1 MGLVDDKKDIINQ
14 IGVFNSIGKKV
25 ELPDT
30 NSTLPSLNNSN
41 EPVPFMLDTLTVMV
55 GSQELER
62 ATGQV
67 MTDYVRKT
75 EPVLKT
81 SLIKQT
87 TTHNFDQILP
97 TSFATTGYSV
107 PVKNVD
113 IHGKLKTDPSSQTG
127 GLIYGD
133 NVNNFDKSMY
143 NAIQNAGTDITHGS
157 GAGAVKLNYD
167 KTTDKINVKPVLSSQ
182 TIGTFTA
189 AFIGGM
195 ILLNEKEVISRV
207 IDTIFGTVSADQKK
221 TLSQLKEEE
230 KINATIQKII
240 NGETNLEL
248 SQSDLMDI
256 EDKANQK
263 LNGKAKVDVGCSI
276 IDSNV
281 SINDLQNLISGST
294 GTTDPVKIGR
304 NYGNLIENSFGKD
317 TSQTNPTN
325 KNAIKDGFFKRLID
339 TIKSIVVQAV
349 TTTPQIRVLMMMVGG
364 FKNNNDITSSLGSPL
379 NDIKGQ
385 KNLIKCV
392 SDSAVSTL
400 HEFIFN
406 LVKTQLIKLIVPVAT
421 IILQEKIKAFI
432 NIIKS
437 LI

>member
-1 MGLVDDKKDIINQ
+1 MSLVDDKKDIINQ

-25 ELPDT
+25 EVPEK

-55 GSQELER
+55 GSQALER

-75 EPVLKT
+75 EPTLKT
-81 SLIKQT
+81 SLVKQT
-87 TTHNFDQILP
+87 TTHNSNQMLSP
-97 TSFATTGYSV
+97 TFTSSGYSV

-113 IHGKLKTDPSSQTG
+113 LNGKFKTDPSSQTG

-133 NVNNFDKSMY
+133 NANNFDKSMY
-143 NAIQNAGTDITHGS
+143 NAIQNPGTDVTHGIGS
-157 GAGAVKLNYD
+157 GAVKLNYD
-167 KTTDKINVKPVLSSQ
+167 KTTDNVNVKPVQTSQ
-182 TIGTFTA
+182 TVGAFTA

-195 ILLNEKEVISRV
+195 TLLNEKEVTSRV
-207 IDTIFGTVSADQKK
+207 VDTMFGTVSANQQKS
-221 TLSQLKEEE
+221 LSQLKKEEE
-230 KINATIQKII
+230 INAIIQKII
-240 NGETNLEL
+240 NGETNLDL
-248 SQSDLMDI
+248 TQSDLMDI
-256 EDKANQK
+256 EDRANQK

-281 SINDLQNLISGST
+281 SINDLQNLISGNT

-304 NYGNLIENSFGKD
+304 NYGRLIENSFGKD
-317 TSQTNPTN
+317 TSQTNPSN

-339 TIKSIVVQAV
+339 TIKLIVVQAL
-349 TTTPQIRVLMMMVGG
+349 TTTPQIRMLMAMVGG
-364 FKNNNDITSSLGSPL
+364 FKNNDNTSSSSGNPT
-379 NDIKGQ
+379 NDIKSQ
-385 KNLIKCV
+385 KNLIKCL
-392 SDSAVSTL
+392 SDSAVASL

-406 LVKTQLIKLIVPVAT
+406 LVKTQLIKLLIPVAT

-437 LI
+437 LV

>member
-1 MGLVDDKKDIINQ
+1 MSLIDDKKDIINQ

-25 ELPDT
+25 ELPET

-75 EPVLKT
+75 EPTLKT
-81 SLIKQT
+81 SLTKQT
-87 TTHNFDQILP
+87 TTHNSNQMLSTGF
-97 TSFATTGYSV
+97 TTNGYSM

-113 IHGKLKTDPSSQTG
+113 VHGKLKTDPSSKTG

-133 NVNNFDKSMY
+133 NANNFDKSMY
-143 NAIQNAGTDITHGS
+143 NAIQNAGTDVTHGS
-157 GAGAVKLNYD
+157 GSGAVILNYD
-167 KTTDKINVKPVLSSQ
+167 KTTDHVKVKPAVPSQ
-182 TIGTFTA
+182 TIGAFTA
-189 AFIGGM
+189 AFIGGLT
-195 ILLNEKEVISRV
+195 ILNEKEFTSRV
-207 IDTIFGTVSADQKK
+207 VDTMFGTVSADQKK
-221 TLSQLKEEE
+221 SLSQLKEEE

-281 SINDLQNLISGST
+281 SIDDLQNLISGNT

-304 NYGNLIENSFGKD
+304 NYGSLIENSFGKD
-317 TSQTNPTN
+317 TTQVDPKN

-339 TIKSIVVQAV
+339 TIKTIVVQAL
-349 TTTPQIRVLMMMVGG
+349 TTTPQIRVLMAMVGG
-364 FKNNNDITSSLGSPL
+364 FKNNDNISSSLGSPV

-385 KNLIKCV
+385 KNLIKCL
-392 SDSAVSTL
+392 SDSAVASL

-432 NIIKS
+432 NILKS
-437 LI
+437 LV